1 MHANTPQP
9 TQKGTIGMTTQT
21 TTAPE
26 VRDMRTDPITI
37 DPAQVAAAA
46 GYWQARAA
54 EAQRT
59 GDWGAGRIEAATRA
73 AAQAADAE
81 ATAAAV
87 HAANQAAFQQD

>member
-1 MHANTPQP
+1 
-9 TQKGTIGMTTQT
+9 MTTQT

-26 VRDMRTDPITI
+26 VRDMRTDPITV

-59 GDWGAGRIEAATRA
+59 GDWGKGRIEAATRA
-73 AAQAADAE
+73 AAQAAIEATDAE
-81 ATAAAV
+81 ATDAAV
-87 HAANQAAFQQD
+87 ARIQSPEPDSELTGPEAG